1 MLRPDPAQRSR
12 LEEIHDNLEAR
23 IIEAK
28 QQGWLGE
35 IEGLQISLAGAKDK
49 LTQLDTTIQRHTS
62 NTELGMPT
70 FTQIAGRTTTT
81 TPTTQPQ
88 N

>member
-1 MLRPDPAQRSR
+1 MLRPDPAQHSR
-12 LEEIHDNLEAR
+12 LEEIRDNLETR

-28 QQGWLGE
+28 REGWLGE
-35 IEGLQISLAGAKDK
+35 IEGLQVSLAGAKNK
-49 LTQLDTTIQRHTS
+49 LTQLDTTIQRRTK
-62 NTELGMPT
+62 NIELGMPT
-70 FTQIAGRTTTT
+70 FAQIAGRATTA